1 MKLGSSIFREIE
13 LMYGL
18 QRELGK
24 LQDKLSMIKVVLVDA
39 VAIWVERLMD
49 VVYDADD
56 LFDDFTTEDLHRKKD
71 VQGRFFGQVS
81 DFFSSSNHLV
91 F

>member
-13 LMYGL
+13 LIYGL

-39 VAIWVERLMD
+39 L
-49 VVYDADD
+49 
-56 LFDDFTTEDLHRKKD
+56 L
-71 VQGRFFGQVS
+71 QFG
-81 DFFSSSNHLV
+81 
-91 F
+91 